1 MIWLFLVIILLG
13 FLFVLPQVILLLR
26 HRPGTPKPKSLRLLL
41 WLPVEEH
48 SVEPVL
54 RQLIKKLDQ
63 LPCDE
68 FPRLYVWEADLDQAQ
83 MAQVLCL
90 CKERESLR
98 LCSNEQLQQLMEPH
112 SEGEEL

>member
-1 MIWLFLVIILLG
+1 MIWLFLVVVFLG
-13 FLFVLPQVILLLR
+13 FLFVLPQVIMLLR
-26 HRPGTPKPKSLRLLL
+26 QRPETPRPKSLRLLL

-48 SVEPVL
+48 SVEPIL

-63 LPCDE
+63 LPCNE

-98 LCSNEQLQQLMEPH
+98 LCSNEQLQELLDPT
-112 SEGEEL
+112 GEEETS